1 MRGSSAGSLDRLG
14 EALAA
19 AMAAGAEGGA
29 IGDDLFGAA
38 GALRDSAALRRAAT
52 DPSAPAA
59 AKSDL
64 MTRLFTGKLGDSA
77 TELLARA
84 ASLRWATG
92 SDLVESI
99 EQLGVVAH
107 VMGAD
112 AEGAGDRLEDE
123 LFELVQ
129 VVAVNRDVRD
139 ALSDPGRNV
148 ADKQGLLRSLLEGK
162 AHHATI
168 RLAERSVLGANGTVT
183 AALTSYSELAARA
196 RQRLVAKVTLAAPL
210 TDDAHDRLV
219 AVLTRDYGQPVHLN
233 IVISPSIVG
242 GIRVEI
248 GDQVIDGTVS
258 ARLDDASRLLSG
270 RRLAG

>member
-14 EALAA
+14 DALVA
-19 AMAAGAEGGA
+19 AMAAGAQGGA

-52 DPSAPAA
+52 DPSAPAQ

-64 MTRLFTGKLGDSA
+64 MTHLFSGKLGEPA
-77 TELLARA
+77 TELLASA

-123 LFELVQ
+123 LFELAQ
-129 VVAVNRDVRD
+129 LVAVNHDVRE
-139 ALSDPGRNV
+139 ALSDPGRNA
-148 ADKQGLLRSLLEGK
+148 ADKQALIRRLLEGK
-162 AHHATI
+162 ANRATI
-168 RLAERSVLGANGTVT
+168 ALAERSVLGAHGTVT
-183 AALTSYSELAARA
+183 AALTAYSELAAQA
-196 RQRLVAKVTLAAPL
+196 RKRVVARVTVAAPL
-210 TDDAHDRLV
+210 TEEAHHRLV
-219 AVLTRDYGQPVHLN
+219 TVLTRDYGQPVHLN
-233 IVISPSIVG
+233 IVLNPAIVG